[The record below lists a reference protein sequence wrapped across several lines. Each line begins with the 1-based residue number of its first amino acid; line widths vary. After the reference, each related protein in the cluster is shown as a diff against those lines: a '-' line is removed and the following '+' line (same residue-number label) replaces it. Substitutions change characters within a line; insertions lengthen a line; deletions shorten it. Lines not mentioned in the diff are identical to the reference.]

1 MNGDHPVFDNL
12 RLYLKLRPVIGAL
25 KKELRMKFSLNMLF
39 QVIATLIQGANA
51 VAGSGMLTP
60 NQQGGLAVIVGAIQ
74 AVVAAIAHF
83 HNPDGTKASE
93 PYIKDSLKLT

>member
-1 MNGDHPVFDNL
+1 VFDDL

-25 KKELRMKFSLNMLF
+25 KKEFRMKFSFNMLF
-39 QVIATLIQGANA
+39 QIIATLIQGANA

-83 HNPDGTKASE
+83 KNPDGTPASE
-93 PYIKDSLKLT
+93 PYVKDKLKIT